1 MCSSW
6 TAEPLVVDM
15 QYHDEI
21 HPCHATL
28 EVAPGFGMA
37 SWQSPMSS
45 FTFQCACETSV
56 GSGPYAVQ
64 NLEQEC
70 STWAH

>member
-6 TAEPLVVDM
+6 IAAPLVIDM

-21 HPCHATL
+21 QPHHATL
-28 EVAPGFGMA
+28 EVALGFGMA

-45 FTFQCACETSV
+45 FTFQCACAESQTRAFNL
-56 GSGPYAVQ
+56 GSLSFTPKA
-64 NLEQEC
+64 
-70 STWAH
+70 